1 LVDRVGYAGQF
12 LHQPPLNN
20 AQSDELFRQC
30 LETDGTQVNRTCD
43 DGLEPLDWNL
53 EYRKKEC
60 IDDRFAVPSEMESN
74 LRNKVN
80 KVLER
85 HKDATPHPDGSRR
98 LKELGDTLDTTPTV
112 FTLSNIVTLLAVV
125 QAIRHFFRKT
135 HRRQRA
141 KAMLQH
147 TLHSVFGN

>member
-1 LVDRVGYAGQF
+1 
-12 LHQPPLNN
+12 
-20 AQSDELFRQC
+20 
-30 LETDGTQVNRTCD
+30 
-43 DGLEPLDWNL
+43 
-53 EYRKKEC
+53 
-60 IDDRFAVPSEMESN
+60 MESN
-74 LRNKVN
+74 LRDKVN

-85 HKDATPHPDGSRR
+85 PDGSNLKALGDTLDTMDRARGCSTRNKDATSHPDGSR

-112 FTLSNIVTLLAVV
+112 FTLSNVVTLLAVV

-147 TLHSVFGN
+147 TLHSVFGH